1 MEARFL
7 QPACGYGFGNI
18 VPLALL
24 QSIFGALEFT
34 FVTVEAEINI
44 KAIPGRL
51 EHAVVPLC
59 WARYKKWGGGENQGL
74 KWLLSSVDLYVP
86 QEKNDRTVLAWRT

>member
-18 VPLALL
+18 VPPALL
-24 QSIFGALEFT
+24 QSSFGALEFT

-44 KAIPGRL
+44 KAIPGCL

-59 WARYKKWGGGENQGL
+59 WARYKKWGGGGEPGI
-74 KWLLSSVDLYVP
+74 KM
-86 QEKNDRTVLAWRT
+86 VLVKCRSLRASGKK